1 MGGPGTIS
9 TGQAGPFG
17 QGATVPESLVDLA
30 MQRGEWRGCGVDA
43 NRERPYFVLDD
54 LWEAY
59 KEWSAY
65 GAGVPLVLDGCDG
78 VVQYY
83 VPYLSAIELYG
94 DSSVLQSSSNPRC
107 CLKHKKTY
115 IQPMLEKEAAA
126 VSVKL

>member
-1 MGGPGTIS
+1 MTCE
-9 TGQAGPFG
+9 
-17 QGATVPESLVDLA
+17 GATVSESLVDLA

-43 NRERPYFVLDD
+43 DREKPYFLLDD

-94 DSSVLQSSSNPRC
+94 DSSVLQASSNPRLFEFLLIHAGNSLFWFWFEC
-107 CLKHKKTY
+107 Y
-115 IQPMLEKEAAA
+115 G
-126 VSVKL
+126 S